1 MKIKELI
8 DQENKEIVIQGFVDN
23 IRNLQYVQFVILRDK
38 FDKVQITIEKED
50 ENNKELV
57 KIIDTLPLEST
68 IKVTG
73 KVVKNEKVKL
83 NGLEIIPS
91 KIEVTSTSD
100 VELPIDLKNKDNTL
114 RETRL
119 DYRYLDLRRVENQ
132 LLFKCQSYIEQ

>member
-91 KIEVTSTSD
+91 KIEVTSASD

-132 LLFKCQSYIEQ
+132 LLFK